1 MTAYIKMIDIW
12 MILAMVYPFSVVTL
26 YSMLEF
32 LKQQDQDIPVD
43 MKIEKRN
50 WKIKKVVKIIN
61 FLLELGLPVLVI
73 VFIIIFWI
81 LGIINIQK

>member
-50 WKIKKVVKIIN
+50 WKIKKVVKTIN

-73 VFIIIFWI
+73 IFIIIFWI

>member
-1 MTAYIKMIDIW
+1 